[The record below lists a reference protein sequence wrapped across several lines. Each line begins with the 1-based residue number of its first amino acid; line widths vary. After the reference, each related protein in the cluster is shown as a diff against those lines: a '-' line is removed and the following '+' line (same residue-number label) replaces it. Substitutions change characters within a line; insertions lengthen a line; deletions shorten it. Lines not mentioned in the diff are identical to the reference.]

1 MFDDINNLIIS
12 EKKRLRK
19 KSKDYIKNFEKIKN
33 FIEKEVSEIENL
45 KSSSNSIIPEIQFNQ
60 INENSNKKIEEIYKR
75 GCVIVRN
82 VFNKKKCRS
91 IK

>member
-1 MFDDINNLIIS
+1 MFDDINNLIIN

-60 INENSNKKIEEIYKR
+60 INENSN
-75 GCVIVRN
+75 
-82 VFNKKKCRS
+82 
-91 IK
+91 

>member
-1 MFDDINNLIIS
+1 MFDDINNLIIN

-60 INENSNKKIEEIYKR
+60 INKNINKKIEEIYKR
-75 GCVIVRN
+75 GCVKMVLDNFSFI
-82 VFNKKKCRS
+82 
-91 IK
+91 